1 MSEQKIKILERA
13 LIREKESRKQA
24 EKILEKKSFELFN
37 VNQKLGSTNKMME
50 ALLDDKSSQMNII
63 FENSSLGIFL
73 SSKGQLLETNSAFH
87 KILGYTKYECTKLS
101 IIDVSHPD
109 DINKSLEFM
118 SKMNKGIINEFS
130 IKKRYKKKDGSYIIC
145 KTNINN
151 IKNLKGEVKYQ
162 VVLLEDITTSERNSR
177 MLKTLNNLSSSIL
190 GKSDLFDISWEIA
203 NNISKH
209 LKLQDCVVYLYNNNE
224 NVLTQTASLGNK
236 IDKDNNIKNPLII
249 KLGEGIVGTVAK
261 EGTHLLV
268 NDTSK
273 DSRYLVDDKSR
284 MSELAVPII
293 ANNKVI
299 GVIDSENSEKYFFK
313 NEHLEVFKNIANL
326 ASAQFNSAISL
337 ENEKVA
343 LTEKNKL
350 FIKLENSNEEL
361 KNFAH
366 VVSHDLKS
374 PLRSMSALIAW
385 IQEDNQSKF
394 DIETIDN
401 FERLLKKVDKM
412 DHLINGILKYSS
424 IDKIEDNKQMISLQ
438 ILVQDIIQII
448 HVPKNI
454 SIRIESVLPKLF
466 LDKFRAQQL
475 FQNIISNA
483 IKYNDKS
490 KGEII
495 IDVKEKKFSYVFSIK
510 DNGIGI
516 DQKYHEKIF
525 EVFETLEEP
534 DEDSTGIGLS
544 IVKKIINMFNGE
556 IWLNSEVG
564 IGTTFYVEL
573 YKETIDI

>member
-37 VNQKLGSTNKMME
+37 VNQKLESTNKMME

-87 KILGYTKYECTKLS
+87 KILGYTKNECTKLS

-109 DINKSLEFM
+109 DINKSLEFI

-151 IKNLKGEVKYQ
+151 IKNSKGEVKYQ

-190 GKSDLFDISWEIA
+190 GKSDLYDISWEIA
-203 NNISKH
+203 NNISSH
-209 LKLQDCVVYLYNNNE
+209 LKLQDCVVYLYNSNE
-224 NVLTQTASLGNK
+224 NILTQTASLGNK
-236 IDKDNNIKNPLII
+236 IDEDNNIKNPLII
-249 KLGEGIVGTVAK
+249 KLGEGIVGAVAK
-261 EGTHLLV
+261 EGKHLLV

-273 DSRYLVDDKSR
+273 DSRYVVDDKRR

-299 GVIDSENSEKYFFK
+299 GVIDSENTEKYFFK

-337 ENEKVA
+337 KNEKKA
-343 LTEKNKL
+343 LKDKNKL
-350 FIKLENSNEEL
+350 LIKLEKSNEEL
-361 KNFAH
+361 ENFAH

-385 IQEDNQSKF
+385 IQEDNQEKF
-394 DIETIDN
+394 DIETIEN

-424 IDKIEDNKQMISLQ
+424 IDKIDDNKQIISLQ
-438 ILVQDIIQII
+438 IIVQEIIQII
-448 HVPKNI
+448 HVPKHI
-454 SIRIESVLPKLF
+454 SIRIKSVLPKLYI
-466 LDKFRAQQL
+466 DKFRIQQL

-490 KGEII
+490 EGEII
-495 IDVKEKKFSYVFSIK
+495 IDVEEKEVSYIFSIT

-516 DQKYHEKIF
+516 EQKYHKKIF

-534 DEDSTGIGLS
+534 DENSTGIGLS
-544 IVKKIINMFNGE
+544 IVKKIINMFNGK
-556 IWLNSEVG
+556 IWLSSEVG
-564 IGTTFYVEL
+564 VGTTFFFEL
-573 YKETIDI
+573 EKDVIDI